1 MKRSYLTLQNIVLGV
16 FILSNSIC
24 AQELDGLIEEALM
37 NNPEV
42 QMFEMQYQRATEK
55 VNEVNAIGN
64 TDLGVGYF
72 ISEPETRTGP
82 QRFKVSV
89 KQMVPWF
96 GTITARENYVS
107 SLIDSKYQDIAIV
120 KRKLMAS
127 VSQSYYN
134 LYTIKAKQGILTENI
149 ALLQSYEQLALTSL
163 EVGEAS
169 AVDILRLQMRQN
181 DLEQL
186 KKILDQDFLAE
197 QTALNKFLNRDKN
210 IVVQLVDSLFIPET
224 DDLNKKYDLE
234 LHPELIKYDKL
245 YESVIQ
251 SELLNQ
257 KESSPMM
264 GFGLDY
270 INVQK
275 RTDMDVVDN
284 GKDIVM
290 PMVSISIPIFNSKY
304 KSTSKQNKLLQEEI
318 TYQKLDRF
326 NKLEIALEKALKSRE
341 ASRISYNTQVINLE
355 EAKHAEIL
363 LTKSYETGTVD
374 FNDILDIQELQ
385 LKFQM
390 EQVEALK
397 RYYIQNTIINYLS
410 Q

>member
-42 QMFEMQYQRATEK
+42 QMFEMQYQRASEK

-197 QTALNKFLNRDKN
+197 QTALNKFLNRDKD

>member
-24 AQELDGLIEEALM
+24 AQELDGLIEEALI

-42 QMFEMQYQRATEK
+42 QMFEMQYQRASEK

-169 AVDILRLQMRQN
+169 AVDILQLQMRQN

-197 QTALNKFLNRDKN
+197 QTALNKFLNRDKD